1 MQQQESQEIPQATTA
16 VIVDGQPDSK
26 TRRYDRQLRLWAATG
41 QAALEESRILVIS
54 GTATSTSI
62 LKNLVLPGIGHF
74 TILDDA
80 RVSPE
85 DAGNNFFLEAQDSIG
100 KLRAEEEVRL
110 LRELNDSV
118 DGQANTKSLEEL
130 LDKDPGYL
138 TSFSIVIAHNLP
150 GRLLTRLADLLWEA
164 DSSPTL
170 AVVRS
175 AGFVAEFFL
184 QYHNHAVIESHSE
197 TMPSLRISKPFPAL
211 LEYAESLDFD
221 KMDSTDHAHVPFVVI
236 LVRALEDWKN
246 LHDGKPPQTY
256 AEKKEFKTTVQAMKK
271 KFDEENFDE
280 AGAQAYRCWSET
292 GVPSEVSALFDAPE
306 LSSVTASSPPFFILL
321 DALKK
326 FVAQPPHVL
335 PLSAAL
341 PDMKAS
347 TGSYIELQKLYKA
360 RAQEEKEAFKK
371 FLAYPVQDEIVDSFV
386 KNAHGIKLLRGE
398 KWTDV
403 DKKGTALA
411 KAITETDGKEVGTHL
426 ALSALSNL
434 LAKTPEAQITI
445 EALTEEA
452 KALLPL
458 GTTLPEAFEA
468 AVGEVARSP
477 TADLPNTAAFL
488 GGLVAQEVIKMIT
501 KQYIP
506 INSVCVVD
514 LIGTWTGML

>member
-1 MQQQESQEIPQATTA
+1 MAFHIRAY
-16 VIVDGQPDSK
+16 SK

-74 TILDDA
+74 TILDDEKA
-80 RVSPE
+80 TPE

-100 KLRAEEEVRL
+100 KARAEEEVRL

-118 DGQANTKSLEEL
+118 DGKANTAMLDEL
-130 LDKDPGYL
+130 LEKDPVYL
-138 TSFSIVIAHNLP
+138 ASFSIVIAHNLP
-150 GRLLTRLADLLWEA
+150 AKQLARLSELLWEA
-164 DSSPTL
+164 ESAPTL

-197 TMPSLRISKPFPAL
+197 TMPSLRISKPFPSL
-211 LEYAESLDFD
+211 LERAESLDFD
-221 KMDSTDHAHVPFVVI
+221 KMDSTDHAHVPFVII

-246 LHDGKPPQTY
+246 LHDGKPPQSY
-256 AEKKEFKTTVQAMKK
+256 AEKKEFKQTVQAMKK

-280 AGAQAYRCWSET
+280 AEAQAYRCWSET
-292 GVPSEVSALFDAPE
+292 GIPSEVAALFQAPE
-306 LSSVTASSPPFFILL
+306 LSNITASSPPFFILL

-326 FVAQPPHVL
+326 FVAEPPHAL

-360 RAQEEKEAFKK
+360 RAEEEKQTFRSL
-371 FLAYPVQDEIVDSFV
+371 LAHSVPDELVDSFV
-386 KNAHGIKLLRGE
+386 KNAHGLKLLRGQ
-398 KWTDV
+398 KWTAIDAN
-403 DKKGTALA
+403 GTGLA
-411 KAITETDGKEVGTHL
+411 KAITETDGKEVATHL
-426 ALSALSNL
+426 ALSSLSNL
-434 LAKTPEAQITI
+434 LAKTPASQITT

-452 KALLPL
+452 KTLLPL

-506 INSVCVVD
+506 INAVCVVD
-514 LIGTWTGML
+514 LIGTWTGLLSV